1 MKHEYGASVTKIREL
16 CARKEGVSLLE
27 AAAIMKQ
34 TRNYVGVYLNTLT
47 KAGEL
52 LKAGRYGA
60 FRYFKDPADAAD
72 HDTVIAQEKKV
83 RDAAQAKKKNAAKSR
98 RQKEKRAAEKL
109 AKGLQNVNLAKKDS
123 ALPKNRTTGI
133 SLITKQ
139 RELEQKR
146 EHLAAN
152 IEWPAHVK
160 VQVIPTYQDNRF
172 KPAPGHKGAFLAE
185 WKEKRAA

>member
-27 AAAIMKQ
+27 AAEMMKQ
-34 TRNYVGVYLNTLT
+34 SRNYVGVYLNTMT
-47 KAGEL
+47 KSKEL
-52 LKAGRYGA
+52 SKAGRYGA
-60 FRYFKDPADAAD
+60 FRYFKDPADAAE
-72 HDTVIAQEKKV
+72 HDSVVAAEKKV
-83 RDAAQAKKKNAAKSR
+83 REAILAKKKNAAKSR
-98 RQKEKRAAEKL
+98 RQKAKRADERA
-109 AKGLQNVNLAKKDS
+109 AKGLPPRVTDKKTILKS
-123 ALPKNRTTGI
+123 NTTGI
-133 SLITKQ
+133 SLMTKQ

-146 EHLAAN
+146 EHLAAK